1 MAEEIVNKPVVET
14 PEERRKRLAAE
25 RQARIQGY
33 APSVDKGKLASSQQY
48 VDQMQKLAADP
59 TYMPTDAT
67 PEERKSLQNILDE
80 AQKQFEEA
88 QNRAEW
94 QDVAQ
99 TLSKALVQYGAARR
113 GGENM
118 DLSNISQPTVD
129 YGARINAAQNTLAQ
143 RQKTALSKF
152 ELDRQAK
159 SEEAKQLADEYR
171 SIADALEAGRKTAQA
186 REENESA
193 YNRALG
199 LERERA
205 ARDAAQAKQM
215 KPDYTPAKLELEEL
229 DRQEKSLSSQ
239 VKAAN
244 QFINDKQVA
253 EDLSRKSADAIE
265 KNYGKLAAEA
275 GINLAELTTA
285 LEATDKPGRLFGKN
299 PDPVARQEVLRR
311 ELQPKLDM
319 LQQVKQR
326 KSEIIKQLQ
335 GASTS
340 EQAPSPTAPAQKPEV
355 TAGPTEE
362 QVKKYAA
369 QYKIP
374 EDQARGILT
383 KRMSGGSK

>member
-33 APSVDKGKLASSQQY
+33 SPSVDKGKLASSQQY

-59 TYMPTDAT
+59 TYMPSDSTA
-67 PEERKSLQNILDE
+67 EERKTLQDILDK
-80 AQKQFEEA
+80 AQQQFEEA

-152 ELDRQAK
+152 ELDKQAK

-193 YNRALG
+193 YRRAL
-199 LERERA
+199 
-205 ARDAAQAKQM
+205 AQASDNNKE
-215 KPDYTPAKLELEEL
+215 TPKTVDPQILKRYDKEIEDSQKEEAELQKTHTAATKLFNN
-229 DRQEKSLSSQ
+229 KSL
-239 VKAAN
+239 
-244 QFINDKQVA
+244 I
-253 EDLSRKSADAIE
+253 EDMSTKSADKMEAQLGQI
-265 KNYGKLAAEA
+265 AAEA
-275 GINLAELTTA
+275 GIDLSWLADEL
-285 LEATDKPGRLFGKN
+285 EKTDDKKAWWN
-299 PDPVARQEVLRR
+299 KARPEERKAVISSILKD
-311 ELQPKLDM
+311 KLDA
-319 LQQVKQR
+319 LNAAKQNTKR
-326 KSEIIKQLQ
+326 LKAEKDTLLGI
-335 GASTS
+335 TPPT
-340 EQAPSPTAPAQKPEV
+340 QAQPTPAPAQKPEASSKV
-355 TAGPTEE
+355 TPELIK
-362 QVKKYAA
+362 QYAA
-369 QYKIP
+369 KHNVT
-374 EDQARGILT
+374 EDKAREVLT
-383 KRMSGGSK
+383 KILGK